1 MADEQI
7 VDTKT
12 VADDDKAVTE
22 DDLRSLKY
30 DNPEV
35 ETTPK
40 VEDETDESETEDN
53 EETEDTEADDGQT
66 ETATTPDEEDESDEE
81 DATPSFV
88 KEFDYIKGDTP
99 EEYAKNLEQAYK
111 NSTAEALRLKN
122 LSEASTT
129 TERTEEE
136 EETPVTPSVTDP
148 TALYMKQ
155 KMDEEINQAFD
166 EFSKDYP
173 QAKDPTDYNKFVQ
186 EVAAFSAT
194 IFNSQGRL
202 APPKELYQKAAVS
215 LGWEK
220 QSAVTSKDKL
230 NIAVK
235 NNSATTKPTSATG
248 KTTTKSKVPQAM
260 IETNRKMYPG
270 KTDEEIRK
278 ELEPYI

>member
-1 MADEQI
+1 MATNA
-7 VDTKT
+7 DTT

-22 DDLRSLKY
+22 DDLRALKY
-30 DNPEV
+30 DTPEV
-35 ETTPK
+35 ETTK
-40 VEDETDESETEDN
+40 VEDETDESEEEDN
-53 EETEDTEADDGQT
+53 EEAEDTVDEDGQT
-66 ETATTPDEEDESDEE
+66 DEATTPDEEDESDEE
-81 DATPSFV
+81 EATPSFV

-122 LSEASTT
+122 LAEASTT
-129 TERTEEE
+129 TSTEEE
-136 EETPVTPSVTDP
+136 TEEEPVVSPTADP

-155 KMDEEINQAFD
+155 KMDEEINQAFA
-166 EFSKDYP
+166 EFTKDYP
-173 QAKDPTDYNKFVQ
+173 QANNPSDYNQFVA
-186 EVAAFSAT
+186 EVSAFSQT

-202 APPKELYQKAAVS
+202 APPAELYQKAAVS

-220 QSAVTSKDKL
+220 QSEVNSKDKL
-230 NIAVK
+230 KMAIK
-235 NNSATTKPTSATG
+235 NNAASTKPTSATG